1 MSTRQN
7 LSIHLAER
15 PNPYIVP
22 GQTFTQR
29 TAPAPTA
36 SDLKPDQVLVE
47 NLYLSLD
54 PAMRGWLN
62 DARSYVPPVQIGEV
76 MRGGTVARVLA
87 STSSNFKEGDLVT
100 TFGNVWTEV
109 LILPA
114 QQATLVQLPPNAK
127 ITDAM
132 GVLGMTGLTA
142 YFGMTEIGQPKKGET
157 VVVSGAAGATG
168 SVAGQIAKIA
178 GARVVGIAGQDE
190 KVKWLKEELGFDVA
204 LNYNDPDFKAKFKEA
219 TPDFVDV
226 YWDNVGGEQ
235 LDLALGRANKF
246 ARFVECGM
254 ISSYNS
260 KEVEGPKNIRNVVA
274 QRVRM
279 QGFIVFDYV
288 EKYAA
293 GKKQLAEWLSEG
305 KLRRKETIIK
315 GGLKAAEE
323 GLLQLFKGQNIG
335 KMLVEIKNPDEGAKL

>member
-22 GQTFTQR
+22 GQTFSQR
-29 TAPAPTA
+29 TTPAPTA

-62 DARSYVPPVQIGEV
+62 DRRSYVPPVQIGEV
-76 MRGGTVARVLA
+76 MRGGSVARVLA
-87 STSSNFKEGDLVT
+87 STSPQFKEGDLVT

-109 LILPA
+109 LVLPA
-114 QQATLVQLPPNAK
+114 AQATPVRLPANARV
-127 ITDAM
+127 TDAM

-142 YFGMTEIGQPKKGET
+142 YFGMLEIGQPKKGET

-168 SVAGQIAKIA
+168 SVAAQIAKIY
-178 GARVVGIAGQDE
+178 GARVVGIAGKDD
-190 KVKWLKEELGFDVA
+190 KVKWLTEELGLDVA
-204 LNYNDPDFKAKFKEA
+204 LNYNDPDFKEKFKQA
-219 TPDFVDV
+219 TPDYVDV
-226 YWDNVGGEQ
+226 FWDNVGGEQ
-235 LDLALGRANKF
+235 LELALGRANKF

-254 ISSYNS
+254 ISQYNS
-260 KEVEGPKNIRNVVA
+260 AEAVGPRNIMNVVS
-274 QRVRM
+274 QRVRL
-279 QGFIVFDYV
+279 QGFIVFDFIERYD
-288 EKYAA
+288 E
-293 GKKQLAEWLSEG
+293 GRKQLAQWLSEG
-305 KLRRKETIIK
+305 KLQRKETIIK

-323 GLLQLFKGQNIG
+323 GLLQLFKGQNTG
-335 KMLVEIKNPDEGAKL
+335 KMLVEIKNLEEGAKL

>member
-1 MSTRQN
+1 MSRQN

-15 PNPYIVP
+15 PNPFIVP
-22 GQTFTQR
+22 GKTFVQR
-29 TAPAPTA
+29 TSPAPTA

-76 MRGGTVARVLA
+76 MRGGTIARVLA
-87 STSSNFKEGDLVT
+87 STSANFKEGDLVS
-100 TFGNVWTEV
+100 TFGPVWTEV
-109 LILPA
+109 LVLPA
-114 QQATLVQLPPNAK
+114 QQATPVHLPPGAK
-127 ITDAM
+127 VTDGL

-142 YFGMTEIGQPKKGET
+142 YFGMTEIGQPKAGET

-190 KVKWLKEELGFDVA
+190 KVRWLKEELGFDVA
-204 LNYNDPDFKAKFKEA
+204 LNYNDPDFKQKFKEA
-219 TPDFVDV
+219 TPNYIDV

-254 ISSYNS
+254 ISQYNS
-260 KEVEGPKNIRNVVA
+260 KEVEGPKNIRNVVS

-279 QGFIVFDYV
+279 QGFIVFDFI
-288 EKYAA
+288 EKYGEA
-293 GKKQLAEWLSEG
+293 KKQLAEWLSQG
-305 KLRRKETIIK
+305 KLQRKETIIK
-315 GGLKAAEE
+315 GGLKNAEE

-335 KMLVEIKNPDEGAKL
+335 KMLVEIKSPDEGARL